1 MSTYERQVITVTVNS
16 TSDNVITV
24 FFIGPKKISWELR
37 SNKLLSTLLLT
48 AYIFIIK
55 QTVNNTDLQSVE

>member
-16 TSDNVITV
+16 TSDNVITG
-24 FFIGPKKISWELR
+24 FFIGPKKISCELR
-37 SNKLLSTLLLT
+37 SNKLLSALLFT
-48 AYIFIIK
+48 AYILMIK